1 MLSKWV
7 PEDRLERWV
16 HLLWGL
22 VLLTLPVTSFR
33 YYPPLFGRTTIQPL
47 ALYPLALLLPLL
59 LWLHWREK
67 ELRLPSQFVP
77 LAGFLAFAL
86 LATLI
91 GGFRA
96 PIPFRSADYWGRA
109 LRAWVSLAVGLA
121 FFLAAVLMSRR
132 QQSITPA
139 LKWLYAGLIASLV
152 WGAVQAIAINTPL
165 LPNSLVREIQTLFS
179 LRPTVKRRVSAFA
192 YEPAWLADQIV
203 ILYFPWLF
211 ASLLSGFR
219 QLRYKWLE
227 PALFAAGLVLL
238 FLTYSRSGLFSA
250 VIVITLVFM
259 LAGRS
264 LWGRALNWFVAPFKD
279 GLWRARLARLLII
292 LALIALLVVIGLW
305 LSSYQYFAN
314 LWQASTDEGI
324 LTYVIENN
332 AGARLAHNVAGW
344 RTFSLAPWSGVG
356 MGGSELYLADQ
367 YPEWALSELPELSRM
382 LSPDSKTIP
391 NIKNLY
397 LLLLAETGL
406 PGFWLFIAFY
416 ASILGAVIRL
426 LSSKQPQIKYI
437 GITGLFIWLAVAL
450 RNITQDSLTF
460 PVMWISLGIIVGY
473 ASRQGRSDKMD
484 ER

>member
-1 MLSKWV
+1 MLSKWA
-7 PEDRLERWV
+7 PEERLGRWV
-16 HLLWGL
+16 NWLWGL
-22 VLLTLPVTSFR
+22 VLVTLPVTSFR

-47 ALYPLALLLPLL
+47 ALYPLAVLLPLL
-59 LWLHWREK
+59 LWRHWRKK

-77 LAGFLAFAL
+77 LAAFLAVAM

-91 GGFRA
+91 GGFLA
-96 PIPFRSADYWGRA
+96 PIPFRSADYGARA
-109 LRAWVSLAVGLA
+109 LRAWASLGVGLA
-121 FFLAAVLMSRR
+121 FFLTAVLMPSK
-132 QQSITPA
+132 QQRLSPS
-139 LKWLYAGLIASLV
+139 LKWLYIGFSASLL

-165 LPNSLVREIQTLFS
+165 LEKSLVHEIQTFFS

-211 ASLLSGFR
+211 ASLLSGIR
-219 QLRYKWLE
+219 QLRHKWLE
-227 PALFAAGLVLL
+227 PVLFAGGLVLL

-250 VIVITLVFM
+250 IIVITLVFT

-264 LWGRALNWFVAPFKD
+264 LWERGLDWFASPYKN
-279 GLWRARLARLLII
+279 GPWRAKFVRLLII
-292 LALIALLVVIGLW
+292 PALITLLIIIGLW
-305 LSSYQYFAN
+305 LSRYQYFAN

-324 LTYVIENN
+324 ITYVVENN
-332 AGARLAHNVAGW
+332 AGARLAHNMAGW

-356 MGGSELYLADQ
+356 LGGSELYLADQ
-367 YPEWALSELPELSRM
+367 YPEWSLSELPELSRM

-416 ASILGAVIRL
+416 LSILGGVIRL
-426 LSSKQPQIKYI
+426 LSSKQMQVKFI
-437 GITGLFIWLAVAL
+437 GIAGLFIWLAVAL
-450 RNITQDSLTF
+450 RNLTQDSLTF
-460 PVMWISLGIIVGY
+460 PVMWVSLGMIVGY
-473 ASRQGRSDKMD
+473 ANLEQSSDNA
-484 ER
+484 